1 MSNKSIP
8 LLGFTSLLILS
19 TIIVNSAAAQQP
31 TKTIGIKI
39 TSPAKGQP
47 VSLTSNPLK
56 ISGIASHNGQ
66 LDCNVYVIVND
77 MKPYQ
82 RALPTGGHNNTNDY
96 STWVFSLVPSY
107 TTIKTGTNKITSKL
121 ACQENIANSSNNST
135 VLTKFYSVNVT
146 GAPAST
152 TKSLKNSSNI
162 KVGNNSLNT
171 TKTQSSIEKKHPP
184 LSNNTKTSGFIP
196 TNSQLYS
203 KTTKIN
209 ATKINA
215 ISAKGAKNNAN
226 VTGQIGRGS
235 QQVKQP
241 SQMTSISAAA
251 LLSTVGIISTHQA
264 DNHTGGSTNANVNH
278 GQQKGTTSNSSSGP
292 TSTKTNDNSLNN
304 KGSAASGKQGY
315 NTSTITKADN
325 YNARSLSVSMHLAKR
340 PVHVGDNENLTLG
353 VTDSNS
359 THVVAGASV
368 FGSITDPSGVSK
380 KLEGITNEKGKVSYS
395 WLVSGENTSG
405 KYKVVMKTSAPGYQ
419 NNSVSKTF
427 TVLPIPIASSNNST
441 GASSVLRNINNNNNV
456 TTTKQI
462 ASPPSTA
469 TPSPKITTTSSSSTS
484 NNNHNSPL
492 ISSTQ
497 NSTHLALQSSVSN
510 ESGRVYIPSTTS
522 TTLSNPTV
530 PPIANSL
537 NSESG
542 RVSIP
547 IPGHNSNIPAISNKV
562 NPNLQTNI
570 TKSPVNQGINPI
582 QKPQLPNNNDRI
594 PFVIA
599 TPLLHIANGTSMPA
613 SNELS
618 STKALEL
625 VDRMR
630 VIGFDS
636 GLSGPPSG
644 VSASS
649 PQKST
654 VFIPTAK

>member
-1 MSNKSIP
+1 MP
-8 LLGFTSLLILS
+8 LLGLTMLLILS
-19 TIIVNSAAAQQP
+19 TVIVNSAAAQLP

-56 ISGIASHNGQ
+56 ISGIASHNGP
-66 LDCNVYVIVND
+66 LDCKVYVIVND
-77 MKPYQ
+77 MKPYH
-82 RALPTGGHNNTNDY
+82 RAVPTGGRNNTNDY
-96 STWVFSLVPSY
+96 STWFFNLVPSY

-146 GAPAST
+146 GAAAST
-152 TKSLKNSSNI
+152 TNSPKNSSNI
-162 KVGNNSLNT
+162 KVDNNSLNT
-171 TKTQSSIEKKHPP
+171 TKTQSSIEKMHPP
-184 LSNNTKTSGFIP
+184 LSNNTKTSGSIP
-196 TNSQLYS
+196 TNSQQLNS
-203 KTTKIN
+203 KTTR
-209 ATKINA
+209 TNA
-215 ISAKGAKNNAN
+215 ISVNGANNKNAN
-226 VTGQIGRGS
+226 VTGQTGGGS
-235 QQVKQP
+235 QQVNQP
-241 SQMTSISAAA
+241 SQMTSVTAAA
-251 LLSTVGIISTHQA
+251 LLSTAGIISTHQEYK
-264 DNHTGGSTNANVNH
+264 HTSGSTNANINQ
-278 GQQKGTTSNSSSGP
+278 GQQKGTTSKSSSAT
-292 TSTKTNDNSLNN
+292 TSATTTKTNDNSLNN
-304 KGSAASGKQGY
+304 KASGASGKQGY
-315 NTSTITKADN
+315 KTSTITKAGN
-325 YNARSLSVSMHLAKR
+325 NNARSLSVSMHLAKR
-340 PVHVGDNENLTLG
+340 PVHVGDKENLTLG

-380 KLEGITNEKGKVSYS
+380 KLEGTTNEKGKVSYS
-395 WLVSGENTSG
+395 WQVGGGNTSG

-419 NNSVSKTF
+419 NNSVSKAF

-441 GASSVLRNINNNNNV
+441 STSSALRNINNNNNNV
-456 TTTKQI
+456 SISKQI
-462 ASPPSTA
+462 ALLPSTA
-469 TPSPKITTTSSSSTS
+469 TPSPKITTTSSSTS
-484 NNNHNSPL
+484 YNNHNSPL
-492 ISSTQ
+492 VSSTQ

-510 ESGRVYIPSTTS
+510 ESGRVHIPSTTS

-537 NSESG
+537 NSEGG

-547 IPGHNSNIPAISNKV
+547 NPEHNSNIPAISNKV
-562 NPNLQTNI
+562 NPNPQTNR

-599 TPLLHIANGTSMPA
+599 TPLLHITNGTSMPA
-613 SNELS
+613 SNEIS

-636 GLSGPPSG
+636 GLSSPPSG
-644 VSASS
+644 VSALSS
-649 PQKST
+649 QKST